1 MKTAV
6 IYTRVS
12 TEDQA
17 KKDLSIP
24 YQLDRCKE
32 MAKENDCVVV
42 GEFSDPGKS
51 GTNTNRPDLQK
62 MFTFM
67 IEKKVNAL
75 VVYKQDRLSR
85 NMKDFW
91 TMYEILKDNNIQF
104 LSVTERF
111 FEGSQKVMALGM
123 SSTYS
128 TFYSEYL
135 SENVKKGHAQK
146 IATGWWPTFAPIGY
160 ENYGDKIHRYIRPQP
175 ESAKLVVHAFQ
186 LFASGSYSITSL
198 TEELQKKGMLSLE
211 NKPISRSA
219 VSRML
224 RNTIYYG
231 DFKWNGQLYHG
242 EHEPI
247 ISRQLFDTVQ
257 QLLDLRKVK
266 GTRDRTH
273 NFMLR
278 GHVFCTCGSRLVGEV
293 ITRRYKNGKNQLF
306 YYIGCK
312 SRRKLKKCSRVY
324 IRMENLEKMVAEEFK
339 KIEFTED
346 FKKDVIKTAK
356 SVLSEVRET
365 ESNQEKIVKNRIAK
379 IKTRMKNAEDDRMD
393 RVITSDDF
401 TDIYNRMKEELSVA
415 IEDLSKI
422 QSDHT
427 DKIKIPNEILTLSEN
442 IYDSYLKA
450 DDTLKQKYLRMFF
463 EGIYVDNKEIVQVK
477 YNPVIAQLTRIR
489 EVRISDNWRR
499 VRDSNSRPSF
509 LGARFPSV
517 CTRPTMRTLLYVLN
531 YTTFIQLE

>member
-1 MKTAV
+1 
-6 IYTRVS
+6 
-12 TEDQA
+12 
-17 KKDLSIP
+17 
-24 YQLDRCKE
+24 
-32 MAKENDCVVV
+32 
-42 GEFSDPGKS
+42 
-51 GTNTNRPDLQK
+51 
-62 MFTFM
+62 
-67 IEKKVNAL
+67 
-75 VVYKQDRLSR
+75 
-85 NMKDFW
+85 
-91 TMYEILKDNNIQF
+91 
-104 LSVTERF
+104 
-111 FEGSQKVMALGM
+111 
-123 SSTYS
+123 
-128 TFYSEYL
+128 
-135 SENVKKGHAQK
+135 
-146 IATGWWPTFAPIGY
+146 
-160 ENYGDKIHRYIRPQP
+160 
-175 ESAKLVVHAFQ
+175 
-186 LFASGSYSITSL
+186 
-198 TEELQKKGMLSLE
+198 MLSLE

-427 DKIKIPNEILTLSEN
+427 DKIKILNEILTLSEN